1 VPRKAKC
8 KVFVSYSRHDEEVVR
23 PLAGLLAGVT
33 AKPIFL
39 DIESIKPG
47 DLWESY
53 IEDAVRSSEAF
64 VMCWCCQSEQSK
76 FVKREI
82 RFAVAVKGKRLIPV
96 LFCSVPLPRALEDRQ
111 WVDLSGRISH
121 TCRRDRHR
129 SGGVEEKDDDA
140 VEAERY
146 RVAPATGK
154 PCVHIVVGPWCNR
167 HLPWVPPCPVV
178 LLCV

>member
-47 DLWESY
+47 DLWESD
-53 IEDAVRSSEAF
+53 IEDAVRSSEVF
-64 VMCWCCQSEQSK
+64 VLCWCCQSEQSK

-82 RFAVAVKGKRLIPV
+82 RLAVAVMGKRLIPV

-111 WVDLSGRISH
+111 WVDLSGGISH
-121 TCRRDRHR
+121 TCRRDRHWPFG
-129 SGGVEEKDDDA
+129 SGGIEEKDDDA

-146 RVAPATGK
+146 RG
-154 PCVHIVVGPWCNR
+154 GPRNR
-167 HLPWVPPCPVV
+167 QALRSHCSGPLV
-178 LLCV
+178 